1 MLLRI
6 TLVLALLGGAALAQ
20 QPAPP
25 GQSLAEAAAKR
36 FPQPVRVG
44 DLIHRT
50 VLQPLESQPVLGHVA
65 AVVRQGDGMVSV
77 VVNYGGLF
85 GIGARPIAVPVEA
98 MTLVGYDME
107 IVDFTPR
114 QLSGF
119 PTYDGAATPIPLDA
133 TIKVSLSK
141 PSH

>member
-1 MLLRI
+1 M
-6 TLVLALLGGAALAQ
+6 
-20 QPAPP
+20 
-25 GQSLAEAAAKR
+25 
-36 FPQPVRVG
+36 RVG
-44 DLIHRT
+44 DLVHRT

-65 AVVRQGDGMVSV
+65 AVVRQGDGTVSV

-98 MTLVGYDME
+98 MTLAGYNME

-119 PTYDGAATPIPLDA
+119 PTYSGAGATTIPPDA
-133 TIKVSLSK
+133 TIKVGLSR